1 MFSSFNIGD
10 HSIPMFTQFVKKTSS
25 TLSTNFNAF
34 VKHLTDDLESTSHNT
49 PSVSISTSLQ
59 SHIDG
64 EIVFCKNNVCVH
76 TTRPI
81 SKSTSNAN
89 ISSSQSLR
97 SPSTLSDLSEQHCPG
112 YLCIQERDDAVLG
125 RTLIL
130 HWTPNSLLLGANNQN
145 TTKNTSNNRPVINLP
160 SDPPSSSTNP
170 FLYLFFP

>member
-1 MFSSFNIGD
+1 MFSSFNFGD

-25 TLSTNFNAF
+25 TFSANFNAL
-34 VKHLTDDLESTSHNT
+34 VKHLTDDEPTSYYT
-49 PSVSISTSLQ
+49 PSLSISSSLQ

-76 TTRPI
+76 TTRPL
-81 SKSTSNAN
+81 SKSASNAN
-89 ISSSQSLR
+89 MSSSQSLK

-112 YLCIQERDDAVLG
+112 YLCIQEREDAVLG

-130 HWTPNSLLLGANNQN
+130 HWTPNSLLLGANNQLS

-160 SDPPSSSTNP
+160 SDAPSIPSTNP
-170 FLYLFFP
+170 FLY